1 ATSSE
6 WGPQFPILHSTDL
19 VNWEITG
26 DVFPH
31 RPAWASANFWAP
43 EIAEYKGKYY
53 IYYVGRKKGAALA
66 VAVAT
71 ADKPSGPYTD
81 HGPLVSQAAG
91 SIDPVPF
98 NDEKGQRYLI
108 WKEDGNSRKL
118 PTILWAQ
125 KLDEEGTKL
134 IGEPKEILRNDAPW
148 EGAVV
153 EGPFFVR
160 RDGWFYLF
168 YSGSGCCGANCNYAL
183 GVARS
188 KTLLGPWEKN
198 PANPI
203 LVGNGSWR
211 CPGHGSII
219 EDEKSR
225 YWLLYHAYSAKD
237 FIFTGREALLDEV
250 KFDSNQ
256 WPTIN
261 EGKGPSQLATSPF
274 GAQQKKL
281 ELSFSDNFS
290 SNALKPGWQWPQD
303 NEPRF
308 HIETQD
314 GGALILSPRPER
326 SKDLLGAVL
335 ARSTTTGDYTAT
347 ATLNVSRQKPSILAG
362 LSAFGDSANAMGA
375 GYKDNK
381 LVLWRRDKG
390 QHKQLAELEA
400 PKGDKIHLRLSTRQ
414 GHSFQFAAS
423 ADGQTW
429 IPIGDDLQ
437 GKHLPP
443 WDRSIRV
450 ALTVGGSENGSA
462 RFESVKIVPQ

>member
-1 ATSSE
+1 
-6 WGPQFPILHSTDL
+6 
-19 VNWEITG
+19 
-26 DVFPH
+26 
-31 RPAWASANFWAP
+31 
-43 EIAEYKGKYY
+43 
-53 IYYVGRKKGAALA
+53 
-66 VAVAT
+66 
-71 ADKPSGPYTD
+71 
-81 HGPLVSQAAG
+81 LVSQAAG

-98 NDEKGQRYLI
+98 NDENGQRYLI

-134 IGEPKEILRNDAPW
+134 IGEAKEILRNDSPW

-153 EGPFFVR
+153 EGPFIVR

-168 YSGSGCCGANCNYAL
+168 YSGSGCCGTGCNYAL

-188 KTLLGPWEKN
+188 KSLLGAWEKN

-203 LVGNGSWR
+203 LAGNDSWR
-211 CPGHGSII
+211 CPGHGSIVN
-219 EDEKSR
+219 DEQGR

-250 KFDSNQ
+250 KFEPNQ

-261 EGKGPSQLATSPF
+261 AGKGPSKVADSPS
-274 GAQQKKL
+274 GGRQKKM
-281 ELSFSDNFS
+281 EISFSDDFS
-290 SNALKPGWQWPQD
+290 GSSLRPGWQWPQD

-308 HIETQD
+308 RLETQD
-314 GGALILSPRPER
+314 GGGLVLSPRPER
-326 SKDLLGAVL
+326 ATNFLGAVL
-335 ARSTTTGDYTAT
+335 ARSTTTGDYVAS
-347 ATLNVSRQKPSILAG
+347 AVLNVSKQKSGVLAS
-362 LSAFGDSANAMGA
+362 LAAFGDGANAMGA

-390 QHKQLAELEA
+390 QQKQLAEIA
-400 PKGDKIHLRLSTRQ
+400 SPKSEKIHLRLSARQ
-414 GHSFQFAAS
+414 GHNFQFSAS
-423 ADGQTW
+423 SDGKTW

-450 ALTVGGSENGSA
+450 ALTAGGAENGSA
-462 RFESVKIVPQ
+462 HFASIRIRPQ